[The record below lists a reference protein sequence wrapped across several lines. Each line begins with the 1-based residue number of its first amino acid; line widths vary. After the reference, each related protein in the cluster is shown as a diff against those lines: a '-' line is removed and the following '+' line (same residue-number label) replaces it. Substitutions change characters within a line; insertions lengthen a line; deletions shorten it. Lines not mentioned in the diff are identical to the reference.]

1 MKQLSKT
8 FQTQSGGFMSRKVL
22 MSLCAVA
29 LLTVS
34 AFGQTADELLEKNLK
49 AMGGKDKLKALQ
61 AVRMTGTMKMGPM
74 EVPLTITRSRP
85 SATCM
90 DFTIQGMTGTQA
102 YDGTTGW
109 MLMPFSG
116 NKDPQKMTDEM
127 LKDMRSD
134 ADFDGPTFDYKAKG
148 NKVEYVGKED
158 VQGTPA
164 FKLHVTTKDGKES
177 NEYFDAETY
186 LTIRTESTRNVQG
199 QELETE
205 TTIGNY
211 KTVDGLTFPYSMDV
225 HIKGKESLGG
235 QSINLDKIE
244 LNPKVD
250 ASIFAMPAPAAAVKP
265 EEKKQ

>member
-1 MKQLSKT
+1 
-8 FQTQSGGFMSRKVL
+8 MSRKVL

-61 AVRMTGTMKMGPM
+61 SLRMTGSMKMGPM
-74 EVPLTITRSRP
+74 EAPFIITKARP
-85 SATCM
+85 AATRM

-109 MLMPFSG
+109 MLLPFGG

-127 LKDMRSD
+127 LKDVRAD

-148 NKVEYVGKED
+148 NKVEFVGKED

-177 NEYFDAETY
+177 NEYLDAETY
-186 LTIRTESTRNVQG
+186 LTIRTEATRNVQG
-199 QELETE
+199 QDLEVE
-205 TTIGNY
+205 TTIGDY
-211 KTVDGLTFPYSMDV
+211 KTVDGLTFPYSIDS
-225 HIKGKESLGG
+225 HIKGKESMGG
-235 QSINLDKIE
+235 QSIHIEKIE

-250 ASIFAMPAPAAAVKP
+250 KTMFAMPAVAAPAKP
-265 EEKKQ
+265 EEKK

>member
-1 MKQLSKT
+1 
-8 FQTQSGGFMSRKVL
+8 MSRNVL

-61 AVRMTGTMKMGPM
+61 SVRMTGTMKMGPM
-74 EVPLTITRSRP
+74 EAPFVITKARP
-85 SATCM
+85 SGM
-90 DFTIQGMTGTQA
+90 RFDFTIQGLTGSQG

-127 LKDMRSD
+127 LKDVRAD
-134 ADFDGPTFDYKAKG
+134 ADFDGPMFDYKAKG

-158 VQGTPA
+158 LEGTPA
-164 FKLHVTTKDGKES
+164 FKLHVTTKEGKET
-177 NEYFDAETY
+177 NVYLDGETY
-186 LTIRTESTRNVQG
+186 LTVRTESTRNVQG
-199 QELETE
+199 QDLEMQ
-205 TTIGNY
+205 TTIGDY
-211 KTVDGLTFPYSMDV
+211 KTVDGLMFPYSMESHV
-225 HIKGKESLGG
+225 KGKEQMGG
-235 QSINLDKIE
+235 QAINIDKIE

-250 ASIFAMPAPAAAVKP
+250 VAVFAMPAPAAPPKA